1 MVCRS
6 VFVWAFPEIL
16 SARHGPGN
24 FPSLRTMATRAL
36 KKVVQDAISCVSAL
50 LSLENPHSRVR
61 HWHPWKTSTITQG
74 ASCSLTLSVLVFLLR
89 TEWKYKWRNANV
101 PCSQAQI
108 AVQQATVRS
117 LWSFSKPEKHM
128 KNICTGSHKGRL
140 DTSAVWF
147 AGTKES
153 SSLWNFRSFDT
164 EKKVVVVTKGGK
176 KNLWNTNSLIFKQA

>member
-36 KKVVQDAISCVSAL
+36 QKVLQDAISCVSAL

-74 ASCSLTLSVLVFLLR
+74 ASCSLTLSVLVFLLH

-117 LWSFSKPEKHM
+117 LWSFSKQENTWK
-128 KNICTGSHKGRL
+128 
-140 DTSAVWF
+140 TSAQ
-147 AGTKES
+147 
-153 SSLWNFRSFDT
+153 
-164 EKKVVVVTKGGK
+164 VVTKAGWTHQQSDLQEQKSPAVCGTSAPLTRKKRLLLLPKGGK
-176 KNLWNTNSLIFKQA
+176 KTSEILTH